1 MSVLFGLY
9 ISKLRIREIGGTS
22 VRDQYG
28 RTVDYIR
35 VSITDRLQS
44 PLPVL
49 YAGGDRTGIYGGN
62 PDL

>member
-22 VRDQYG
+22 GRDQY
-28 RTVDYIR
+28 
-35 VSITDRLQS
+35 